1 MHIENGAKECKTFN
15 AQVIY
20 REERGKRGDRGR
32 QELQLQLPGTR
43 IYLTNSKKL
52 LLPAK
57 NPAGRVVSKG
67 IAQHKWKW
75 EAGSRGTKGKLLLA
89 TANGKRTF
97 VMLKQKN
104 TKLYLTAPR
113 TPSFW

>member
-1 MHIENGAKECKTFN
+1 M
-15 AQVIY
+15 
-20 REERGKRGDRGR
+20 
-32 QELQLQLPGTR
+32 QLPGTR

-57 NPAGRVVSKG
+57 NPAGRAVSMG
-67 IAQHKWKW
+67 IAQHR
-75 EAGSRGTKGKLLLA
+75 ERSGSGAGAGAEQERQLKLA
-89 TANGKRTF
+89 MANGKRTF

-113 TPSFW
+113 TPSGN

>member
-1 MHIENGAKECKTFN
+1 MERKNAKLLTPSLSAGN
-15 AQVIY
+15 
-20 REERGKRGDRGR
+20 RGERDR
-32 QELQLQLPGTR
+32 LQLQLPGTR

-57 NPAGRVVSKG
+57 NPAGRAVSKG
-67 IAQHKWKW
+67 IAAQM
-75 EAGSRGTKGKLLLA
+75 EVGTGSRGTKRKLLLA

>member
-1 MHIENGAKECKTFN
+1 M
-15 AQVIY
+15 
-20 REERGKRGDRGR
+20 
-32 QELQLQLPGTR
+32 QLQLPGTR

-57 NPAGRVVSKG
+57 NPAGRAVSKG
-67 IAQHKWKW
+67 IAAQMAV
-75 EAGSRGTKGKLLLA
+75 EQRQERKLLLA

>member
-1 MHIENGAKECKTFN
+1 MHIENGAKECKTFK
-15 AQVIY
+15 ALVIC
-20 REERGKRGDRGR
+20 REQGARV
-32 QELQLQLPGTR
+32 ELQLQLPGTR

-57 NPAGRVVSKG
+57 KPAGRVVSKG

>member
-1 MHIENGAKECKTFN
+1 M
-15 AQVIY
+15 
-20 REERGKRGDRGR
+20 
-32 QELQLQLPGTR
+32 QLQLPGTR
-43 IYLTNSKKL
+43 NYLTNSKKL

-57 NPAGRVVSKG
+57 NPAGRAVSKG
-67 IAQHKWKW
+67 IAAQMEVGTGA
-75 EAGSRGTKGKLLLA
+75 EAGEDA
-89 TANGKRTF
+89 VPANGKRTF